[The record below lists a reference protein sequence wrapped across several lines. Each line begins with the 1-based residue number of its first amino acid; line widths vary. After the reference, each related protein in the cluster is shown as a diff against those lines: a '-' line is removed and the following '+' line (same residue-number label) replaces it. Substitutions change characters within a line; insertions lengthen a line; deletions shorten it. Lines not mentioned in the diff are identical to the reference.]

1 MNQIIVKVLNP
12 KVERLLLELE
22 SLELIAIKDPSKGL
36 LLNKLENNSSPIPSL
51 SDIVEEVKIVRTEM
65 YAKETDLQNYN

>member
-65 YAKETDLQNYN
+65 YIADYKSLIQ

>member
-51 SDIVEEVKIVRTEM
+51 SDIVEEVKIVRTDK
-65 YAKETDLQNYN
+65 YQARHTDFI